1 MTPDHIHWCD
11 GSNEEYHIL
20 MEKCLK
26 LGKCVKLNEKL
37 RPNCYAFNSDPSD
50 VARVEN
56 RTFICSLNARKMG
69 RPNHTIGWLVLGNEG
84 DLPMK
89 SYTGSM
95 LSGEGY
101 TNM

>member
-50 VARVEN
+50 VARVETELSFAVK
-56 RTFICSLNARKMG
+56 RRKMQAQ
-69 RPNHTIGWLVLGNEG
+69 PTIGWL
-84 DLPMK
+84 PRK
-89 SYTGSM
+89 
-95 LSGEGY
+95 
-101 TNM
+101 